1 MRRSAIRLL
10 RRGRFVYTPRRK
22 GVPPNLTIASAEG
35 SGSRAGCRTRHLPLD
50 LEADLLRKTFILPFA
65 AAILGVFLAGCA
77 QTPGPGMA
85 RGREMFQTCAPC
97 HGGSGAGNR
106 ELGAPA
112 IAGLP
117 KWYLIAQLTKF
128 EKGIRGAD
136 PRDQEGARM
145 RPMARTLYRAGD
157 IESVAEYVASFT
169 ALPPGVSL
177 AAADTAAGSVQFNG
191 ICVTCHG
198 PQALGNEALGAPPLV
213 HQHDWYMLAQLG
225 KFKGG
230 LRGAHPDD
238 VTGAQ
243 MAAMSQTLADSTA
256 MLNVIAYI
264 RSLQK

>member
-1 MRRSAIRLL
+1 MRPSAIGLP
-10 RRGRFVYTPRRK
+10 RRGRFVYTPRLK
-22 GVPPNLTIASAEG
+22 HVPRNFPLVGPES
-35 SGSRAGCRTRHLPLD
+35 SGPRSGCRTRRIPLD
-50 LEADLLRKTFILPFA
+50 LEADLLRKAFILPFA
-65 AAILGVFLAGCA
+65 AAILGAILAGCSG
-77 QTPGPGMA
+77 TPGPGMA
-85 RGREMFQTCAPC
+85 RGREMFQGCAPC

-112 IAGLP
+112 LAGLP

-136 PRDQEGARM
+136 PRDEEGARM

-169 ALPPGVSL
+169 AQAPGVSL
-177 AAADTAAGSVQFNG
+177 APADTAAGSVQFNG
-191 ICVTCHG
+191 ICTTCHG
-198 PQALGNEALGAPPLV
+198 PQGLGNEALGAPPLV
-213 HQHDWYMLAQLG
+213 HQHDWYMLTQLD

-238 VTGAQ
+238 VTGGQ